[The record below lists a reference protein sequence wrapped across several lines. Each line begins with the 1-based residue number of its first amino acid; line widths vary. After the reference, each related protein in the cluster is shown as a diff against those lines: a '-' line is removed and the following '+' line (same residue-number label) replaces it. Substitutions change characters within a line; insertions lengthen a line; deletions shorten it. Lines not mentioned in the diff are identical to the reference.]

1 MNQPVNERLNH
12 HIQLLNQVQQRMQRA
27 NESNPGAIA
36 DEILHQLQQLIE
48 QLEERTDSA
57 YAAGQDWLMGILVHQ
72 PQLTPVID
80 RDLLWFFGGECLH
93 FMSDEEIDLFQ
104 KLDEQEAE
112 HDQTSGSFDRDAVKA
127 LLQQSSDQFDA

>member
-12 HIQLLNQVQQRMQRA
+12 HLLLLSQVQQRMQRA

-36 DEILHQLQQLIE
+36 EEILHQLQQLIE
-48 QLEERTDSA
+48 QLKERTDSA
-57 YAAGQDWLMGILVHQ
+57 YCTGQDWLIGILIHQ

-93 FMSDEEIDLFQ
+93 FMTDEEIDLFQ
-104 KLDEQEAE
+104 RLDEQEAE
-112 HDQTSGSFDRDAVKA
+112 HDTSSGSFNRNAVKA
-127 LLQQSSDQFDA
+127 LLQQNSDQFDA

>member
-104 KLDEQEAE
+104 KLDEQEAD
-112 HDQTSGSFDRDAVKA
+112 HDQASGSFDRDAVKA